1 MEESTYP
8 LVTLEFLTAKILSS
22 GQIIENSE
30 VKVGNTTTFMLKG
43 SQEMRK
49 RIILIRST
57 NEGEVNFGQASGLAL
72 RLRFMGELLNWF
84 LENKNWKEGGY
95 VVSNHNPVGN

>member
-1 MEESTYP
+1 MEDNYYP
-8 LVTLEFLTAKILSS
+8 SVTFEFIKSKIFSS
-22 GQIIENSE
+22 EQIIENSE

-49 RIILIRST
+49 RIILVRCT
-57 NEGEVNFGQASGLAL
+57 NEGDVNFGQATGLAI
-72 RLRFMGELLNWF
+72 RLRFMGDLLNWY

-95 VVSNHNPVGN
+95 VVSNHNSL